1 MSIKKLNGHEV
12 TIGHEDKLYFPK
24 SKITKGELLDYYEH
38 IAPYLLPYIHDRA
51 ITMHRFPEGI
61 TGEAFYQKNAGE
73 YFPDWIETK
82 KVSNISAES
91 KRDVTSYV
99 VCQNAATL
107 VYIANQGCITPHM
120 WLSKIDKLDY
130 PDVLIFD
137 LDPAG
142 EKVTNFKIIADT
154 AFALKDILEKCNLTA
169 FVMTTGSRGLH
180 VRVPLKP
187 DHTFNEVRAFAKSV
201 AEIIVA
207 QDPEH
212 ITLESH
218 KEKRVNKLLIDIMR
232 NSFGAT
238 AVVPYAAR
246 AHEHAPVATPLE
258 WEELADSKL
267 RSDTYTIK
275 TIFKRLDKIGDIW
288 KTMHKRQESLKKA
301 ISCLNKLA
309 Q

>member
-1 MSIKKLNGHEV
+1 
-12 TIGHEDKLYFPK
+12 
-24 SKITKGELLDYYEH
+24 
-38 IAPYLLPYIHDRA
+38 
-51 ITMHRFPEGI
+51 
-61 TGEAFYQKNAGE
+61 
-73 YFPDWIETK
+73 
-82 KVSNISAES
+82 
-91 KRDVTSYV
+91 
-99 VCQNAATL
+99 

-142 EKVTNFKIIADT
+142 EKVNNFKIIADT
-154 AFALKDILEKCNLTA
+154 AIALKNILENCGLSTY
-169 FVMTTGSRGLH
+169 VMTTGSRGLH

-187 DHTFNEVRAFAKSV
+187 DHTFDEVRAFAKSV
-201 AEIIVA
+201 AEIIIA

-258 WEELADSKL
+258 WKELEDSKL

-275 TIFKRLDKIGDIW
+275 TIFKRLEDKGDVW
-288 KTMHKRQESLKKA
+288 KNMQKHAHSLKSA
-301 ISCLNKLA
+301 IA
-309 Q
+309 QLKKTHP